1 MIRLKLLTLCLLV
14 SFKSFSQTDTI
25 NKVILSEET
34 SRKVIKE
41 LIEGDACKKISAL
54 KDDKINN
61 LESIISSKDS
71 IISTQDKY
79 IKEQNKLLEKPNKLK
94 IHGFA
99 GMQTR
104 AMRLEFLS
112 FYARGMMSLYKVNVG
127 MQYNI
132 IMKES
137 YVLTAFV
144 EYKLF

>member
-1 MIRLKLLTLCLLV
+1 MTLCLLV

-79 IKEQNKLLEKPNKLK
+79 IKEQNKLLGKPNKLK

-99 GMQTR
+99 GLQTR